1 MSDVGILDT
10 CKLEQAVEAGMIDP
24 GAVRVI
30 GERPE
35 KAQGGGRTS
44 TPLYPDLM
52 FAASPSPDPD
62 VVKVVTVALLS
73 LPADAL
79 GCDWLSNTR
88 MQDIEPLLR
97 DFKVGPYE
105 FLATRR
111 FPLRLSATA
120 IRSWYLHSCSRFS
133 SHTIGASTAFFKN
146 ESLRL
151 RPRNAR
157 EATRPKPCARVAKS
171 SLWSNALA

>member
-1 MSDVGILDT
+1 MLVATGMSDVGILDT

-30 GERPE
+30 GERSE

-79 GCDWLSNTR
+79 GCD
-88 MQDIEPLLR
+88 
-97 DFKVGPYE
+97 
-105 FLATRR
+105 
-111 FPLRLSATA
+111 
-120 IRSWYLHSCSRFS
+120 
-133 SHTIGASTAFFKN
+133 
-146 ESLRL
+146 
-151 RPRNAR
+151 
-157 EATRPKPCARVAKS
+157 
-171 SLWSNALA
+171 